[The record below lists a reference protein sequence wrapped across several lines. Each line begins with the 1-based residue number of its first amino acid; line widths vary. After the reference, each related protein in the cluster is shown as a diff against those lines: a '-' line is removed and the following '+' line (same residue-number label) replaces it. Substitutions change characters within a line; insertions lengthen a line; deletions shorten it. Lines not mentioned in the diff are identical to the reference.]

1 MRPPPTGCHA
11 SRMNSA
17 AGTGGGTGGHDPAEY
32 GDRIGGRY
40 DELYGAREDHSPVVG
55 FLAAQAAGRPA
66 LELGIGT
73 GRIAVPLAAQ
83 GIEVDGIDASPRMVE
98 QLRAKP
104 AGAGMAVSIG
114 DMADVSAPGGPY
126 GLVYVVFNTFF
137 MLLTQEDQVRC
148 FANVAAHL
156 MPGGAFV
163 MEVFVPEPGRFSE
176 GQLVRVDRLDEGM
189 GRFTASLHDR
199 VTQQVR
205 SRHFV
210 IGTAGVETFPIDMR
224 YAYPAELDLM
234 ARLAGMR
241 LTERWGGWQGQPF
254 TAASGQHVSVWQLPS
269 A

>member
-1 MRPPPTGCHA
+1 
-11 SRMNSA
+11 MNF
-17 AGTGGGTGGHDPAEY
+17 AGGPLGGTGDHDPAEY
-32 GDRIGGRY
+32 GERIGRRY
-40 DELYGAREDHSPVVG
+40 DEWYGAREDHAPVVG
-55 FLAAQAAGRPA
+55 FLATQAAGRPA

-73 GRIAVPLAAQ
+73 GRIAVPLAAR
-83 GIEVDGIDASPRMVE
+83 GVEVDGIDASPRMVE

-114 DMADVSAPGGPY
+114 DMAGVGAPGGPY

-137 MLLTQEDQVRC
+137 MLLTQDDQVRC

-176 GQLVRVDRLDEGM
+176 GQLVRVDRLDEGL
-189 GRFTASLHDR
+189 GRFTASLHDP
-199 VTQQVR
+199 VTQQVHT
-205 SRHFV
+205 RHFA
-210 IGTAGVETFPIDMR
+210 IGTAGVETFPADMR

-254 TAASGQHVSVWQLPS
+254 TAASGQHVSMWQLPS